1 MPAAILTDMACG
13 TTEGVGTLNTKIDN
27 ETISQSLINA
37 RRSGEPV
44 QLNCIVSESDAYAIQ
59 MLTNQNLDDS
69 PLFWKTGLLSNN
81 SIFCAPIAASHSQ
94 TSPANFGSRTFNAL
108 HVEAELAYRFSTGF
122 ELGKTYQEDE
132 VFAALDRVAVAIEV
146 LDSRLAN
153 WQGADEFLHLADNQ
167 MNGGLV
173 IGTGI
178 ENWRSIESSSQ
189 TVNMF
194 INDELVLADCG
205 SHPQLDPTTLL
216 TGFVNQA
223 CRRGYALAAGTWVT
237 TGTWSG
243 YPRAQAG
250 DRVRVEFPGLG
261 EASVDL

>member
-1 MPAAILTDMACG
+1 MS
-13 TTEGVGTLNTKIDN
+13 TKIDN
-27 ETISQSLINA
+27 ETISQSLIEA
-37 RRSGEPV
+37 RESGKPV
-44 QLNCIVSESDAYAIQ
+44 ELNCVVSESDAYAIQ
-59 MLTNQNLDDS
+59 MLTNRNLDAS

-81 SIFCAPIAASHSQ
+81 STFCAPIAACNHQ
-94 TSPANFGSRTFNAL
+94 ASPANFSSHSFNAL
-108 HVEAELAYRFSTGF
+108 HVEAELAYRFNTAF

-153 WQGADEFLHLADNQ
+153 WQVADEFLHLADNQ
-167 MNGGLV
+167 MNGALV
-173 IGTGI
+173 IGAEI

-189 TVNMF
+189 AVNVF

-205 SHPQLDPTTLL
+205 SHPQLDPTSLL

-223 CRRGYALAAGTWVT
+223 CQRGYTIAAGTWVT

-250 DRVRVEFPGLG
+250 DLVRVEFPGLG
-261 EASVDL
+261 EASVAL

>member
-1 MPAAILTDMACG
+1 
-13 TTEGVGTLNTKIDN
+13 LNTKIDN
-27 ETISQSLINA
+27 ETISQSLIRA
-37 RRSGEPV
+37 RQTGEPV
-44 QLNCIVSESDAYAIQ
+44 QLSCIVSESDAYTIQ
-59 MLTNQNLDDS
+59 MLTNQNLDAR

-81 SIFCAPIAASHSQ
+81 SIFCAPIASSYCQ
-94 TSPANFGSRTFNAL
+94 TSPANFSSRVFNAL
-108 HVEAELAYRFSTGF
+108 HVEAELAYRFNAEF

-132 VFAALDRVAVAIEV
+132 VFAAIDRVAVAIEV

-153 WQGADEFLHLADNQ
+153 WQDADEFLHLADNQ
-167 MNGGLV
+167 MNGALV
-173 IGTGI
+173 IGAGI
-178 ENWRSIESSSQ
+178 ENWRGIENGSQ
-189 TVNMF
+189 AVNMF

-205 SHPQLDPTTLL
+205 SHPQLDPTSLL

-223 CRRGYALAAGTWVT
+223 CQRGYTLAAGTWVT

-261 EASVDL
+261 EASVEL